1 MLNTESLPA
10 VEIIAWW
17 DENDANRTIARMN
30 TIGRMIREG
39 VFKISLSNLRRE
51 LDRIAVV
58 QRDYPADYDPD
69 YHSALLA
76 CAIKTGQLTT

>member
-39 VFKISLSNLRRE
+39 VFKISIVPAGHHPIRLFPATRSKSA
-51 LDRIAVV
+51 IAA
-58 QRDYPADYDPD
+58 Q
-69 YHSALLA
+69 
-76 CAIKTGQLTT
+76 